1 MVASFV
7 GGFFGSAVVAEVLG
21 MQLVKQENIGSTPQ
35 SQTNLEYYLKPN
47 HPHATRSQGKILVM
61 MRKVALTNL
70 LMESAAACKVL

>member
-47 HPHATRSQGKILVM
+47 HPHATRAQGKILVM